1 MLYNTDGSGALQI
14 STTFN
19 SLTPGSPVM
28 NSTAKRFVYPF
39 VFPGT
44 YSQGLTQL
52 ASLEINPASLGAAPA
67 IVNPSVNPGYVTPGG
82 AGATVTAG
90 VTTANRVIGVSYAIV
105 RDGLVEDP
113 VNGVVFL
120 ADDGTSGDV
129 TAGDGIFT
137 CNSVIVSATA
147 TSGPRLLRLFAQV
160 SDAAGMRH
168 ATMVD
173 VTPFSVISQ

>member
-1 MLYNTDGSGALQI
+1 
-14 STTFN
+14 
-19 SLTPGSPVM
+19 
-28 NSTAKRFVYPF
+28 
-39 VFPGT
+39 
-44 YSQGLTQL
+44 
-52 ASLEINPASLGAAPA
+52 
-67 IVNPSVNPGYVTPGG
+67 
-82 AGATVTAG
+82 

-147 TSGPRLLRLFAQV
+147 MSGPRLLRLFAQV